1 MKKLPIGIS
10 TFKDIREDNYVY
22 IDKTKE
28 ALDLIESGK
37 YYFLSRPRRF
47 GKSLFLDTLKNIFEG
62 KKELFENLYI
72 YDKYDFKS
80 YPVIKI
86 SFSGDIFSKEDLKLT
101 LFDLLKDNQKKFQI
115 ECEHT
120 IKASLCFKELIQ
132 KTYEKYNKKV
142 VILIDEYDKPI
153 LDNIEKPDTSYELRE
168 ELKAFYTQ
176 IKENDAYIQFAFL
189 TGVSKFA
196 KVSIFSG
203 LNNLEDITLNKKYAT
218 ICGYTHHD
226 IETSFKELL
235 EGVNLEKLKEW
246 YNGYNFLG
254 ESVYNPFDIL
264 LFISNGFV
272 FKNYW
277 FANATPTFLIK
288 LLKKGDYFLPQLENL
303 ISDES
308 LIESFDIENLKIE
321 PILFQSGYLTIDKVE
336 IDEEFEFR
344 TYKLKLPNKEV
355 QISFNTMLISY
366 LTNDDNY
373 TLKRKNLLMAL
384 ANSSLE
390 EFKET
395 LTSLYASI
403 PYNSYVKNN
412 ISSFEGY
419 YASVFYVYISS
430 LGLKIIAEDVTN
442 RGRIDFTVFIK
453 DKIYIFEFK
462 VNDEDPLFQIK
473 KKKYYEKYLK
483 ENKEIILVGINFDEK
498 EKNVKKLVWEGKS

>member
-1 MKKLPIGIS
+1 MKMKKLPIGIS
-10 TFKDIREDNYVY
+10 TFKDIRSDNYIY

-28 ALDLIESGK
+28 ALKLIESGK

-203 LNNLEDITLNKKYAT
+203 LNNLEDITLDEKYAT
-218 ICGYTHHD
+218 ICGYTHND
-226 IETSFKELL
+226 IKTSFKELL
-235 EGVNLEKLKEW
+235 EGVALEKLKEW
-246 YNGYNFLG
+246 YT
-254 ESVYNPFDIL
+254 VI
-264 LFISNGFV
+264 
-272 FKNYW
+272 
-277 FANATPTFLIK
+277 
-288 LLKKGDYFLPQLENL
+288 
-303 ISDES
+303 
-308 LIESFDIENLKIE
+308 
-321 PILFQSGYLTIDKVE
+321 
-336 IDEEFEFR
+336 
-344 TYKLKLPNKEV
+344 
-355 QISFNTMLISY
+355 
-366 LTNDDNY
+366 
-373 TLKRKNLLMAL
+373 
-384 ANSSLE
+384 
-390 EFKET
+390 
-395 LTSLYASI
+395 TS
-403 PYNSYVKNN
+403 
-412 ISSFEGY
+412 
-419 YASVFYVYISS
+419 
-430 LGLKIIAEDVTN
+430 
-442 RGRIDFTVFIK
+442 
-453 DKIYIFEFK
+453 
-462 VNDEDPLFQIK
+462 
-473 KKKYYEKYLK
+473 
-483 ENKEIILVGINFDEK
+483 
-498 EKNVKKLVWEGKS
+498 